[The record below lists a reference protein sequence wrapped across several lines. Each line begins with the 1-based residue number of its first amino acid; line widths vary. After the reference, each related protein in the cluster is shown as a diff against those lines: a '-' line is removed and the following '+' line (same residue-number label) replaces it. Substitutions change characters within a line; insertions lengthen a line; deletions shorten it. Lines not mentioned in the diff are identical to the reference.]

1 MEIESK
7 QSLLN
12 SWERRLEEVKEDRI
26 KLIGKKLKE
35 HEENLFS
42 ITKMQ
47 KKERKIL
54 NEIYQAENMETDLTV
69 IIED

>member
-42 ITKMQ
+42 ITKM
-47 KKERKIL
+47 
-54 NEIYQAENMETDLTV
+54 
-69 IIED
+69 